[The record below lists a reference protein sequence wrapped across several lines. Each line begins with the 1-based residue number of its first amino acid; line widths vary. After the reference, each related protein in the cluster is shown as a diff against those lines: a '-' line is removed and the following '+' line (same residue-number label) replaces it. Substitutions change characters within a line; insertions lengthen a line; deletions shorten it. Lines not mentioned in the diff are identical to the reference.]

1 MQRCLLA
8 MLILGGLTGLMAS
21 QPKIKEWRV
30 DGILVRDSGT
40 VRSLGLTVDDMEN
53 LTYGV
58 DEIPDHECRPN
69 PYNGNHTIIGLNG
82 NGDKPTG
89 WLRSHITRGW
99 TNISTG
105 ELLSVTVR
113 VYDKSADEYETYENY
128 RWGTQVLPVKGSF
141 SGLPLGEECFR
152 HGKNRIWF
160 RLGRCAVEVELLVRR
175 EAEWSDGLYVEALAW
190 GIEYRIQQHPK
201 RLVTA
206 QKQITVLVSNQ
217 PVMQGEAVSL
227 AGVTV
232 APISALSP
240 AQVSFKT
247 NRTSKEWTVIASRN
261 GQWAKLK
268 AFSWDME
275 TEKGKVKLERPVFPY
290 KGELIVPLR
299 QVAESLGISVQQ
311 KGQTIALTPK

>member
-1 MQRCLLA
+1 MQRYLWA
-8 MLILGGLTGLMAS
+8 MLTLGGLIGLMAS
-21 QPKIKEWRV
+21 QPKVREWRIG
-30 DGILVRDSGT
+30 GILVRDSGV

-53 LTYGV
+53 LTYGT

-99 TNISTG
+99 INISTG
-105 ELLSVTVR
+105 DLLSVTVR
-113 VYDKSADEYETYENY
+113 VYDKSAREYETYENY
-128 RWGTQVLPVKGSF
+128 RWGMQVLPVKGSF

-160 RLGRCAVEVELLVRR
+160 RLGQCAVEVELLVRR

-190 GIEYRIQQHPK
+190 GIKYRIQQHPK
-201 RLVTA
+201 RLGMV
-206 QKQITVLVSNQ
+206 QKPVTVLVANQ
-217 PVMQGEAVSL
+217 PVAQGKAIAL

-232 APISALSP
+232 APISDLEP
-240 AQVSFKT
+240 AQVAVKT
-247 NRTSKEWTVIASRN
+247 SRTSKEWTVTASRN
-261 GQWAKLK
+261 GKWLKVK

-275 TEKGKVKLERPVFPY
+275 TDKGKVKLERPVFPY
-290 KGELIVPLR
+290 KGDLIVPLR
-299 QVAESLGISVQQ
+299 QVAEALGIVVQQ
-311 KGQTIALTPK
+311 KGQTIALLPK